1 MYKISRAKYA
11 DMYGPTTGDR
21 IRLADTAL
29 VIQVERDAARYGEE
43 AKFGGG
49 KSLRDGMGQ
58 SCKVRDED
66 CPDTVITSAVIVDYW
81 GIVKADIGIK
91 DGKIC
96 GIGKAETRISWTEWI
111 PVW

>member
-43 AKFGGG
+43 AKFAGENPCGTAWA
-49 KSLRDGMGQ
+49 SPVRCGM
-58 SCKVRDED
+58 K
-66 CPDTVITSAVIVDYW
+66 TAL
-81 GIVKADIGIK
+81 
-91 DGKIC
+91 
-96 GIGKAETRISWTEWI
+96 I
-111 PVW
+111 PSSPAR

>member
-43 AKFGGG
+43 A
-49 KSLRDGMGQ
+49 
-58 SCKVRDED
+58 
-66 CPDTVITSAVIVDYW
+66 
-81 GIVKADIGIK
+81 
-91 DGKIC
+91 
-96 GIGKAETRISWTEWI
+96 
-111 PVW
+111 